1 MSHPSFLKLAAAL
14 AAGTLVALPAMAQS
28 GPGLQGRYYVGG
40 SIGKPDFRT
49 DNLGG
54 VTGGDT
60 SGTGFKLYGGYA
72 FTPYVS
78 LELGGAHL
86 GKLAGVGGD
95 AKADAYFLDAV
106 GTFPINPQWAVL
118 GRIGVVNTH
127 VSAPIGSDSGTDGKL
142 GVGLQ
147 YNMDRNW
154 SVRAEAEH
162 YRTRV
167 FDVKPHVNLYS
178 VGVNYAF

>member
-1 MSHPSFLKLAAAL
+1 MSHPTFAKLAAAL
-14 AAGTLVALPAMAQS
+14 AVGAFVTLPAMAQT
-28 GPGLQGRYYVGG
+28 GPGLRSQLYVGG

-49 DNLGG
+49 GSLGG
-54 VTGGDT
+54 VSSGDD
-60 SGTGFKLYGGYA
+60 SGTGFKIYGGYS
-72 FTPYVS
+72 FNPYVA

-86 GKLAGVGGD
+86 GKLSGVGGD

-127 VSAPIGSDSGTDGKL
+127 VSAPIGSDSGTDAKV

-147 YNMDRNW
+147 YTLDRNW

-167 FDVKPHVNLYS
+167 FDEKPHVNLYS